1 MPISHGTSKPLQR
14 ETRRHFEPG
23 IDHKETVILLEGYAI
38 KIVQVQIEAERG
50 APSPCG
56 RGAAIYRQL
65 PRDQIITDYAQ
76 GCSAGLSIGDLTK
89 R

>member
-1 MPISHGTSKPLQR
+1 VPIPHGISKPPQR
-14 ETRRHFEPG
+14 ETRRPFEPG
-23 IDHKETVILLEGYAI
+23 IDRKESVILLEGYAI

-65 PRDQIITDYAQ
+65 PRDQITANYAK
-76 GCSAGLSIGDLTK
+76 GRSAGLSIGDLTK